1 MFRLKSA
8 FSIENAR
15 LQFSLQLQNETKTK
29 MSRDVVIMSGG
40 APDASLLTGT
50 RSTARSRSMRKRKFT
65 TEELAA
71 PVTKAPLESDFEGPF
86 WFEKSTTRYVNGEK
100 THFGITRRERQL
112 LNEIVKSGFFTTERL
127 RDVVVPLNDETSK
140 TPRLRAFDWA
150 VTNFSKGRPAL
161 HIVDGTIVDPNL
173 DYQNEL
179 RKHHRL
185 LFDPFR
191 RGTHLFFELPT
202 TVGPVGGPVGPSEAP
217 TVEAEAA
224 GGPVGAAGPA
234 ATHRT
239 TVGQLCFIK
248 WCIEHHVDRYVEANI
263 DAIRAHMSATTRR
276 TSGVKR
282 RRELTT
288 APTRVMRGAVFDT
301 MTIQ

>member
-1 MFRLKSA
+1 M
-8 FSIENAR
+8 
-15 LQFSLQLQNETKTK
+15 TT
-29 MSRDVVIMSGG
+29 G
-40 APDASLLTGT
+40 APDATLLTGT
-50 RSTARSRSMRKRKFT
+50 RSGTRSRSMRKRKFT
-65 TEELAA
+65 TAELAA
-71 PVTKAPLESDFEGPF
+71 TAATPPVRAPLESDFEGPF
-86 WFEKSTTRYVNGEK
+86 WFEKSATRYVNGEK

-161 HIVDGTIVDPNL
+161 HIVDGAIVDPNL

-191 RGTHLFFELPT
+191 RGTHLFFELPD
-202 TVGPVGGPVGPSEAP
+202 GGPKSGDTLDGKMADAKA
-217 TVEAEAA
+217 TTAGAA
-224 GGPVGAAGPA
+224 AGAAGTAAEASGSTPG